1 MKEIFKN
8 KYLVCAVLASAL
20 GSSTTSANLYVEH
33 KRLEWGDAGPIINS
47 GLYDTSRLGY
57 QFDTGVYLEAGED
70 STAFGFKRRFNNQ
83 EIDLNHEIFDDS
95 NTELT
100 EVKVAFGKPYIQY
113 EQKYTKSVF
122 EYEIYD
128 ERMEVCMLER
138 PCMPIVFNSH
148 MIRPIIEETETYDS
162 FHIGYKFD
170 NDSYIELGDSS
181 LEAGFRVGDKNL
193 VIKGSFEVDFDVE
206 NLEINPEIQVR
217 YTFAN

>member
-1 MKEIFKN
+1 
-8 KYLVCAVLASAL
+8 
-20 GSSTTSANLYVEH
+20 
-33 KRLEWGDAGPIINS
+33 
-47 GLYDTSRLGY
+47 LGY

-70 STAFGFKRRFNNQ
+70 SAAFGFKRRFNNQ

-95 NTELT
+95 NTTLT
-100 EVKVAFGKPYIQY
+100 EVKVSYGKPYIQY

-122 EYEIYD
+122 EYEIFEYEIGECIGGVD
-128 ERMEVCMLER
+128 GIPLDCNVTK
-138 PCMPIVFNSH
+138 
-148 MIRPIIEETETYDS
+148 IRSIIEETETKTYDT
-162 FHIGYKFD
+162 FLIGYKFD

-181 LEAGFRVGDKNL
+181 LEAGFRVGGKNL